1 MSEIVEINSEAGTA
15 NGYLAIP
22 QGGKGPGILLLHAW
36 WGLTPF
42 FKQLADRL
50 ASEGYVVLAT
60 SFLCVVQPLF
70 ELTHYSWVRNS
81 RWEDWTI
88 RLYLLFESIAAVG
101 GVVLATRDRNL
112 WWLLATLV
120 AIVAPVLMIVWI
132 SQMVPVTLR

>member
-1 MSEIVEINSEAGTA
+1 MSAPDASDNPTLKS
-15 NGYLAIP
+15 AIP
-22 QGGKGPGILLLHAW
+22 HRSRRGSWL
-36 WGLTPF
+36 
-42 FKQLADRL
+42 
-50 ASEGYVVLAT
+50 GYVVLAT